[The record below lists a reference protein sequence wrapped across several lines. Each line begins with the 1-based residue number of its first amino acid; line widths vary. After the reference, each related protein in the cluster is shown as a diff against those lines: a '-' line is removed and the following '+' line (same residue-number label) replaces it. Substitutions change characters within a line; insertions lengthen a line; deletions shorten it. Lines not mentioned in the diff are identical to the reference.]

1 MDKPV
6 EPRDSE
12 RGEVKQSVRTC
23 IAEIDRARQQMMADQ
38 NEIDRL
44 KLETREILA
53 RLKAK

>member
-1 MDKPV
+1 MHKPA

-12 RGEVKQSVRTC
+12 RGDVTQAVRSC
-23 IAEIDRARQQMMADQ
+23 IAEIDRARRQMMADQ

-53 RLKAK
+53 RLMAR